1 MLELILRGRVAPNVL
16 RAFPNL
22 TRPFREDPSVV
33 YAFVMRQ
40 DQDIPLGTTFR
51 TTGLG
56 ANGQEVTEYYR
67 LVAVSQ
73 QYDHPMDEIP
83 HGWKTICAFKWLGPG
98 PRLIMSLPP
107 VGEWYEQSITE
118 LLLRAEP

>member
-22 TRPFREDPSVV
+22 TQPFREDPSVV

-40 DQDIPLGTTFR
+40 DEDIPLGTTFR
-51 TTGLG
+51 VIGLG
-56 ANGQEVTEYYR
+56 ANGQEVMEQYR

-83 HGWKTICAFKWLGPG
+83 HGWKTICAFKWLSG
-98 PRLIMSLPP
+98 PRSMMGLPL
-107 VGEWYEQSITE
+107 VGEWYEQSVTE
-118 LLLRAEP
+118 LVLRAEP